1 MEVYDWGV
9 RTSLWLYY
17 SAWYWCQ
24 VKLLEGV
31 EHFEVLS
38 AVLFMVLVKIKCAG
52 YWVVMS
58 LLGLTEFVFVGLIV
72 VFCYSML
79 CKVCLEV
86 LFGEGVNDW
95 CIVLKSF
102 SDWLYALGY
111 PILWIDLS
119 LIRCNL
125 VIGGLCLL
133 MLYQMVVL

>member
-1 MEVYDWGV
+1 MAQV
-9 RTSLWLYY
+9 WLERFIFYGQ
-17 SAWYWCQ
+17 AWRAGGGQ
-24 VKLLEGV
+24 GMPEGDG
-31 EHFEVLS
+31 L
-38 AVLFMVLVKIKCAG
+38 CA
-52 YWVVMS
+52 
-58 LLGLTEFVFVGLIV
+58 E
-72 VFCYSML
+72 
-79 CKVCLEV
+79 
-86 LFGEGVNDW
+86 GEGVNDW